1 MATSNSAVTAII
13 PASTTNLGPGFD
25 VLGVAVS
32 LYNQVSLQET
42 AGITEVIC
50 LGQDSDKLL
59 SDTSN
64 VAYQAADLI
73 FAKVG
78 YQPDG
83 LRLTLQ
89 NGIPAIRGL
98 GGSGTAILGGLLAA
112 NAMCGQKFGQPPF
125 SLQEILA
132 FATEIEGHPDNVAA
146 SLLGG
151 FVVSATA
158 EVQNVN
164 TVGEIEAVTTV
175 KTVKITPPDE
185 LRLIIAVPDFTL
197 ATKVARS
204 VLPESV
210 DLSAAVFNM
219 SRSSLLVAAMAT
231 GDLDLLPVSMEDRL
245 HQPYRAKLIP
255 GFEEVSRSALEA
267 GALSIAL
274 SGAGPTIVAYT
285 RASAP
290 TQQIADQMAL
300 AFQQNGLACQTQILT
315 VDTEGAKVNV
325 RVEN

>member
-315 VDTEGAKVNV
+315 VDTEGAKVN
-325 RVEN
+325 

>member
-32 LYNQVSLQET
+32 LYSQVSLQET

-73 FAKVG
+73 FVKVG

-315 VDTEGAKVNV
+315 VDTEGAKVN
-325 RVEN
+325 

>member
-32 LYNQVSLQET
+32 LYSQVSLQET

-255 GFEEVSRSALEA
+255 GFEEVSRSTLEA

-315 VDTEGAKVNV
+315 VDTEGAKVN
-325 RVEN
+325 

>member
-32 LYNQVSLQET
+32 LYSQVSLQET

-73 FAKVG
+73 FTKVG
-78 YQPDG
+78 YRPDG

-112 NAMCGQKFGQPPF
+112 NAMCGQKFGHPPF

-164 TVGEIEAVTTV
+164 TAGEIEAVTTV

-231 GDLDLLPVSMEDRL
+231 GDLDLLAVSMEDRL
-245 HQPYRAKLIP
+245 HQPYRANLIP

-315 VDTEGAKVNV
+315 VDTEGAKVN
-325 RVEN
+325 

>member
-32 LYNQVSLQET
+32 LYSQVSLQET
-42 AGITEVIC
+42 AGITEVSC

-73 FAKVG
+73 FVKVG

-98 GGSGTAILGGLLAA
+98 GGSGTAILGGLLVA

-197 ATKVARS
+197 ATKVARR

-315 VDTEGAKVNV
+315 VDTEGAKVN
-325 RVEN
+325 

>member
-1 MATSNSAVTAII
+1 MATSNLGVTAKI

-25 VLGVAVS
+25 VLGIAVS
-32 LYNQVSLQET
+32 LYSQISLQET

-50 LGQDSDKLL
+50 LGQDNDKLP

-73 FAKVG
+73 FTRAD
-78 YQPDG
+78 YRPDG

-98 GGSGTAILGGLLAA
+98 GGSGTAILGGLLTA
-112 NAMCGQKFGQPPF
+112 NAICGQKFGHPPF

-132 FATEIEGHPDNVAA
+132 FATGVEGHPDNVAA

-158 EVQNVN
+158 EVQKVN
-164 TVGEIEAVTTV
+164 TAGEIEEATAV
-175 KTVKITPPDE
+175 KTVKITPPEE
-185 LRLIIAVPDFTL
+185 LRLIIAIPDFTL

-210 DLSAAVFNM
+210 DLSTTVFNM

-231 GDLDLLPVSMEDRL
+231 GDLDMLPVSMEDRL

-255 GFEEVSRSALEA
+255 GFEEVRRNALEA

-274 SGAGPTIVAYT
+274 SGAGPTVVAYA
-285 RASAP
+285 RDSAP
-290 TQQIADQMAL
+290 IQQIADQMAL
-300 AFQQNGLACQTQILT
+300 AFQQNGLACQTKILT
-315 VDTEGAKVNV
+315 VDTEGAKVN
-325 RVEN
+325 

>member
-231 GDLDLLPVSMEDRL
+231 GDLDLLSVSMEDRL

-315 VDTEGAKVNV
+315 VDTEGAKVN
-325 RVEN
+325 

>member
-32 LYNQVSLQET
+32 LYSQVSLQET

-197 ATKVARS
+197 TTKVARS

-315 VDTEGAKVNV
+315 VDTEGAKVN
-325 RVEN
+325 

>member
-32 LYNQVSLQET
+32 LYSQVSLQET

-315 VDTEGAKVNV
+315 VDTEGAKVN
-325 RVEN
+325 

>member
-13 PASTTNLGPGFD
+13 PGSTTNLGPGFD

-32 LYNQVSLQET
+32 LYSQVSLQET

-73 FAKVG
+73 FVKVG

-315 VDTEGAKVNV
+315 VDTEGAKVN
-325 RVEN
+325 

>member
-32 LYNQVSLQET
+32 LYSQVSLQET

-197 ATKVARS
+197 TTKV

-315 VDTEGAKVNV
+315 VDTEGAKVN
-325 RVEN
+325 

>member
-32 LYNQVSLQET
+32 LYSQVSLQET

-164 TVGEIEAVTTV
+164 TVGEIEAVMTV

-315 VDTEGAKVNV
+315 VDTEGAKVN
-325 RVEN
+325 

>member
-32 LYNQVSLQET
+32 LYSQVSLQET

-231 GDLDLLPVSMEDRL
+231 GDLDLLSVSMEDRL

-315 VDTEGAKVNV
+315 VDTEGAKVN
-325 RVEN
+325 